1 MTPFPFSESC
11 RLPSENK
18 KRENFK
24 KRSFEISSGSSR
36 RFLFYLWKKK
46 KKNKTS
52 SLSIAII
59 INYLIKNK
67 YLLSVFIDLTLLKKR
82 PIIANKYGM
91 NCSSSVFI
99 SVPFSIP
106 RYQE

>member
-24 KRSFEISSGSSR
+24 NDLLKFPPVLPDDFCFICG
-36 RFLFYLWKKK
+36 KMK

-59 INYLIKNK
+59 GK
-67 YLLSVFIDLTLLKKR
+67 
-82 PIIANKYGM
+82 
-91 NCSSSVFI
+91 
-99 SVPFSIP
+99 
-106 RYQE
+106 